1 MSQKRTL
8 SIIGIVLGLALCQD
22 ALAFYNSTTGR
33 WLSRDPIEEKGFKKT
48 HVVGSSFDKAS
59 RSGFWSGIANVPAH
73 DNRRTAS
80 VANSLV
86 FCDNDGIHRSDS
98 LGLEAKSPAELAGYC
113 ENPCKEYAADQ
124 REDNKEWQLDGAAI
138 CCGGKLYL
146 CAWGHEQLKNSRA
159 RELVKECIE
168 EHERTHQ
175 NKNHLEPCAPCNWR
189 ATKPGYGPGVNGNTA
204 ECEAHTAGVACLTS
218 AMARCNGDAECE
230 QEVDQARR
238 AKESARET
246 FCNRVPKPNG
256 MLIR

>member
-1 MSQKRTL
+1 MMSQKRTL

-98 LGLEAKSPAELAGYC
+98 LGLEAKSPAG
-113 ENPCKEYAADQ
+113 
-124 REDNKEWQLDGAAI
+124 
-138 CCGGKLYL
+138 
-146 CAWGHEQLKNSRA
+146 
-159 RELVKECIE
+159 
-168 EHERTHQ
+168 
-175 NKNHLEPCAPCNWR
+175 EPDWR
-189 ATKPGYGPGVNGNTA
+189 AIGF
-204 ECEAHTAGVACLTS
+204 
-218 AMARCNGDAECE
+218 DATPSR
-230 QEVDQARR
+230 Q
-238 AKESARET
+238 
-246 FCNRVPKPNG
+246 RVPEQGEDYRQGRQNRP
-256 MLIR
+256 